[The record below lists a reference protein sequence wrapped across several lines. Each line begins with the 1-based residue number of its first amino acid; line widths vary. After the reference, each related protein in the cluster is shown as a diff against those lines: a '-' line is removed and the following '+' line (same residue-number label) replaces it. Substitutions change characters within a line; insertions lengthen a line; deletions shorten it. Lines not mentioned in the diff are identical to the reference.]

1 MDFGLIPTT
10 KPYLVRAIHEWCT
23 DQGLTPYL
31 GVAVDASVEVPM
43 GYVSN
48 GQIVLNVSYGA
59 TDGLKI
65 DHDLITFKGRFN
77 GQVKDIMVPIARVI
91 AVYAKENGQGM
102 AFEPTEAVF
111 PDISVVEPK
120 GPAARP
126 AVVSLVTRDSGS
138 SRDKLTASE
147 LEGVAPL
154 QDTDEPPPPEP
165 PRGGGLRRV
174 K

>member
-59 TDGLKI
+59 TDGLRLTMI
-65 DHDLITFKGRFN
+65 WSHL
-77 GQVKDIMVPIARVI
+77 RVGLM
-91 AVYAKENGQGM
+91 AKSKTSWYPSHG
-102 AFEPTEAVF
+102 
-111 PDISVVEPK
+111 
-120 GPAARP
+120 
-126 AVVSLVTRDSGS
+126 
-138 SRDKLTASE
+138 
-147 LEGVAPL
+147 
-154 QDTDEPPPPEP
+154 
-165 PRGGGLRRV
+165 
-174 K
+174 

>member
-1 MDFGLIPTT
+1 
-10 KPYLVRAIHEWCT
+10 
-23 DQGLTPYL
+23 
-31 GVAVDASVEVPM
+31 
-43 GYVSN
+43 
-48 GQIVLNVSYGA
+48 
-59 TDGLKI
+59 
-65 DHDLITFKGRFN
+65 
-77 GQVKDIMVPIARVI
+77 
-91 AVYAKENGQGM
+91 
-102 AFEPTEAVF
+102 VF

-147 LEGVAPL
+147 LEGVTPP

>member
-120 GPAARP
+120 GAARP

-147 LEGVAPL
+147 LAGVTPP